1 MKVNKNVIEINI
13 FIKYKPEADNQWKQN
28 AREETSEIQKAPKT
42 IMR

>member
-13 FIKYKPEADNQWKQN
+13 FIKYKPEAEWKQN
-28 AREETSEIQKAPKT
+28 AREETSEIQKAPET